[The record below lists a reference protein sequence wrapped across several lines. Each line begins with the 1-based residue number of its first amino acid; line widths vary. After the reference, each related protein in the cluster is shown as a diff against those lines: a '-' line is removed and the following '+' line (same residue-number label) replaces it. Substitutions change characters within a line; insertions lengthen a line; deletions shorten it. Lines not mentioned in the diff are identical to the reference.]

1 MNVISNL
8 ATVAS
13 ISTTLAKAKLGWTGA
28 LYTNARQPPN
38 QGVLHRLGLSF
49 TVTAGSPTTI
59 DLQGYWDDTPNGAPV
74 FVAEDIPLKLGP
86 INADHRVCTV
96 LIDAEY
102 EMPKAGSAP
111 NSSTDGLYLWC
122 RTDTGTVSLLYAELT
137 ILDMNEAG

>member
-1 MNVISNL
+1 VAL
-8 ATVAS
+8 LRTATEYGMP
-13 ISTTLAKAKLGWTGA
+13 L
-28 LYTNARQPPN
+28 R
-38 QGVLHRLGLSF
+38 VLDAVEEVQTH
-49 TVTAGSPTTI
+49 A
-59 DLQGYWDDTPNGAPV
+59 
-74 FVAEDIPLKLGP
+74 VAEDIPLKLGP